1 MKTDGDLSMFLRR
14 VEKLERAVFGN
25 DKEKI
30 IKPDF
35 KGATGGLRLLL
46 SKGFFDQRR
55 LFSEIETELQNKGY
69 HYSKQAIQTPLNRLS
84 TSNGSLVALRIK
96 GKKLYAKRK

>member
-1 MKTDGDLSMFLRR
+1 DPLAMLLRR
-14 VEKLERAVFGN
+14 VEKLERTVFGN
-25 DKEKI
+25 HKEKI
-30 IKPDF
+30 IKSDF

-55 LFSEIETELQNKGY
+55 VFSEIETELQSKGY

-84 TSNGSLVALRIK
+84 TSNGPLVGLRIK
-96 GKKLYAKRK
+96 GKKLYVKRK